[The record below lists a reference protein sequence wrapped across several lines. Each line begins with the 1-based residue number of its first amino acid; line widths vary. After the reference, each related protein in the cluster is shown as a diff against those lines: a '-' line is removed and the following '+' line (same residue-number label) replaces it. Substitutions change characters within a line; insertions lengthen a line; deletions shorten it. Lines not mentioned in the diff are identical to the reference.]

1 MACDGDLQRK
11 KINTDDHL
19 SMCNCSGGTDLDK
32 AVKFRISRSAWC
44 TISRGERIRWYVPRE
59 NEHRGAHF
67 RGWCTNSLANL
78 CAGARLRG
86 GERIRCYTG
95 PYNSLCRHLPS
106 SSHRENF
113 CSNCVLRSISILKRS
128 QEIGLRRHPA
138 WIPPNVEGGSLRW
151 KPNTRKELSKATE
164 KGERLGFFRG
174 APKPETT
181 PTVRGRVVLL

>member
-1 MACDGDLQRK
+1 MLNHGRYGFLNRQW
-11 KINTDDHL
+11 
-19 SMCNCSGGTDLDK
+19 S
-32 AVKFRISRSAWC
+32 FRCWSW
-44 TISRGERIRWYVPRE
+44 G
-59 NEHRGAHF
+59 
-67 RGWCTNSLANL
+67 CTNV
-78 CAGARLRG
+78 GA
-86 GERIRCYTG
+86 G

-164 KGERLGFFRG
+164 KGERLGFFEELRN
-174 APKPETT
+174 PKRPL
-181 PTVRGRVVLL
+181 PCVAGLRVARSRSIAQHHGQLSLAVMRRATVALSTALRDNLSCEQAILVVLQSSAKLLRISEDEKLEVWKKEKR